1 MKAVSPPRDA
11 VVCDYSL
18 DEMRRV
24 YNRKFPHKIPDFERF
39 LSLLALSVEIVSTP
53 EETGEGMRDEQKIRD
68 LNDRP
73 IYLAALVAR
82 VDGIL
87 TGDKEKVCKCTQK
100 YMLRPVASKT
110 KNPGFIPS
118 PLYSCEVEPDT
129 RVELVTCR
137 LRKSFLAPVSN
148 PVNHPVMNTVYFLY
162 KLIHLCPFR
171 ISNLVLEDGID
182 LLVGDAEIPHRDG
195 R

>member
-1 MKAVSPPRDA
+1 MRCLIDTNILISAALFPDSVPARAFMKAVSPPHNA

-53 EETGEGMRDEQKIRD
+53 EEAGEGMRDEQKIRD

-73 IYLAALVAR
+73 IYLAALAAG

-87 TGDKEKVCKCTQK
+87 TGDKDFLDSGIAHPRMVTAAEF
-100 YMLRPVASKT
+100 ML
-110 KNPGFIPS
+110 
-118 PLYSCEVEPDT
+118 
-129 RVELVTCR
+129 
-137 LRKSFLAPVSN
+137 
-148 PVNHPVMNTVYFLY
+148 VN
-162 KLIHLCPFR
+162 
-171 ISNLVLEDGID
+171 
-182 LLVGDAEIPHRDG
+182 
-195 R
+195 